1 MPRPH
6 PEPRGYLP
14 RLAPEFYRGAAVVFW
29 THPIAERGTG
39 WLHPGFHQAFRE
51 IALHAAIRENLLCP
65 IYTLMPDHLHLV
77 WMGVGPDSNQLRACG
92 FLRRYLEPRLGPH
105 RFQPQAHDHVLRE
118 SERHRNAFAATCA
131 YIADNPVR
139 ARLGA
144 TGAGWEFTGC
154 LLPGYVDLHPLAADY
169 WEKFWRVYGAATRRG
184 RVGKMTPTSLLTSAA
199 TSAPPPASSAASS
212 APSSAA
218 SPAPSSAA
226 SPAP

>member
-1 MPRPH
+1 MPRLH

-39 WLHPGFHQAFRE
+39 WLHPGLHQAFRE

-77 WMGVGPDSNQLRACG
+77 WMGVAPDSDQLRACG
-92 FLRRYLEPRLGPH
+92 FLRRYLDPRLRPH

-131 YIADNPVR
+131 YIAENPVR
-139 ARLGA
+139 ARLGATGAGATGAGA

-169 WEKFWRVYGAATRRG
+169 WEKFWRLYGAATRRG
-184 RVGKMTPTSLLTSAA
+184 RVGKMTTSSLLTSAA
-199 TSAPPPASSAASS
+199 TSAPPPASSA
-212 APSSAA
+212 PSSAA
-218 SPAPSSAA
+218 
-226 SPAP
+226 